1 MVALS
6 GREGNRSARTHPRDN
21 KGNPKRA
28 RFWVGNDK
36 PIRISVTGN
45 DSSSRRKLCG
55 GNRTPEA
62 TLSGTVA
69 DGSGF
74 EVPRVAIADSDLSCH
89 SEFSHNSY
97 QVSTV
102 TVYVRVSGFCV
113 YKYGLP

>member
-1 MVALS
+1 MQDS
-6 GREGNRSARTHPRDN
+6 GSAMTSPSEY
-21 KGNPKRA
+21 PSLA
-28 RFWVGNDK
+28 MIV
-36 PIRISVTGN
+36 PV
-45 DSSSRRKLCG
+45 G
-55 GNRTPEA
+55 GN
-62 TLSGTVA
+62 SGTVA